1 MVIKKLA
8 LPRRTFIRG
17 LGATLALPLLD
28 AMVPAMSA
36 QSNMSKASNVA
47 KAPRFAA
54 IYVGNGANMNDWT
67 PAGDGAGFEF
77 SPILKPLEAFR
88 DRTVVF
94 TGLDNFPATDQGD
107 SGGQHPRAA
116 PAFMSCV
123 HPKQTEGADV
133 QAGTTIDQLIAQKI
147 CRDAKLSSLE
157 IAVDR
162 NDVVGACD
170 HGYACAYM
178 NSMSWKTP
186 TMPLPAETHP
196 RFVFERLFGSGDT
209 AEERVRRSREDRSI
223 LDGLSQE
230 IEHLRRKLGQ
240 RDGVKLSEYLDAIR
254 EVEQRIAR
262 SESSNGDVTVPARPV
277 GVPDTF
283 REYAELMFDL
293 QVLAFQADITR
304 VSSFM
309 MARENVNRA
318 YGEIGLPEAHHAMS
332 HHGNNPEK
340 MAVFTRLNTY
350 HVETLAYFVKKLQA
364 IPDGDG
370 TLLDHTVVLYGSGMS
385 DGNTHNNYNVPVV
398 VVGGRDLEMKGN
410 RHLTYAKGTPLA
422 NLSMSLLDKFGVN
435 VERFGDSTGRLDLLS
450 GV

>member
-1 MVIKKLA
+1 MVIKKMA

-17 LGATLALPLLD
+17 IGATLALPLLD

-36 QSNMSKASNVA
+36 QSKVSGVA
-47 KAPRFAA
+47 RAPRFAA
-54 IYVGNGANMNDWT
+54 IYCGNGANMNDWT
-67 PAGDGAGFEF
+67 PATDGAGFAF

-88 DRTVVF
+88 DRTLVF

-116 PAFMSCV
+116 PAFMSAV

-133 QAGTTIDQLIAQKI
+133 QAGTTIDQLIAQRI
-147 CRDAKLSSLE
+147 CRDTKLSSLE
-157 IAVDR
+157 VAIDR

-186 TMPLPAETHP
+186 TMPLPAETSP
-196 RFVFERLFGSGDT
+196 RFVFERLFGTGDT
-209 AEERVRRSREDRSI
+209 AEERVKRSQEDRSI
-223 LDGLSQE
+223 LDGLAQE

-254 EVEQRIAR
+254 EVEQRIAK
-262 SESSNGDVTVPARPV
+262 SESTNTDVAVPARPV
-277 GVPDTF
+277 GVPETF

-309 MARENVNRA
+309 MARENVNRS

-340 MAVFTRLNTY
+340 MAVFSKLNTY
-350 HVETLAYFVKKLQA
+350 HVDTLAYFVKKLQA

-385 DGNTHNNYNVPVV
+385 DGNTHNNYSVPVV
-398 VVGGRDLEMKGN
+398 VVGGRDLQMKGN
-410 RHLTYAKGTPLA
+410 RHLKYPKGTPLA
-422 NLSMSLLDKFGVN
+422 NLSMSLMDKFGVN
-435 VERFGDSTGRLDLLS
+435 MEKFGDSTGKLDLLS